1 MPRNNFPFNV
11 PRRESSRLPE
21 PQRQRVTERFARTL
35 KELEEE
41 ELNEQPYRVVQVLLK
56 TEQVTIAPRPVPA
69 CDVETDIVRKF
80 EALAEQWYLETMASS
95 SYLDKI
101 LHPAYQK
108 IMVLGVRAVPL
119 ILRELQA
126 MPNDW
131 FWALRMLTEEDP
143 VTPDQAGNMAA
154 MADAW
159 LRWGKEK
166 GHV

>member
-21 PQRQRVTERFARTL
+21 PQRQRVAETFARNL
-35 KELEEE
+35 RRLEEE
-41 ELNEQPYRVVQVLLK
+41 ELSEPLYRIVLLK
-56 TEQVTIAPRPVPA
+56 TEQVTISPRPVPA
-69 CDVETDIVRKF
+69 CDVEPDIVRKF
-80 EALAEQWYLETMASS
+80 EALAEQWYVETMASS
-95 SYLDKI
+95 AYLDKI

-108 IMVLGVRAVPL
+108 IMVLGARAVPL

-131 FWALRMLTEEDP
+131 FWALRMLTDDDP
-143 VTPDQAGNMAA
+143 VTPDQAGDMAA
-154 MADAW
+154 MAEAW
-159 LRWGKEK
+159 LRWGREK